1 MASKLKLDL
10 ITDPRKMEIISVLK
24 KKKALKTFN
33 IVS

>member
-10 ITDPRKMEIISVLK
+10 NTDPRKVEIISVLK
-24 KKKALKTFN
+24 NKALKTFN